1 MTFKDYLEQKRFA
14 AATVNSYTI
23 YIQTFT
29 DWLSAEQLESG
40 AFTYNELLD
49 FIQYLQGQGKS
60 RKTIQHLLGIVRHYC
75 NYLTVERQRSDN
87 PAAGVFMKGIIR
99 RLPSNLLGWE
109 ELEELYRQYSIQ
121 LNVALASK
129 VILGLLIYQGLAAEE
144 ITRLEAVHVHL
155 REGRLFIRSMKR
167 TGERWLPISTLQ
179 LIELGEYMQA
189 NRLKTGPLL
198 MDGRKQ
204 SASPTNINNRMQ
216 GMMKQL
222 RRLNPRVIN
231 AAQFRSS
238 VIAHW
243 LKANNLRQVQYMA
256 GHKYVSSTQRY
267 QLTTLDDLKSE
278 LQQHHPMS

>member
-1 MTFKDYLEQKRFA
+1 MTFKAYLEQKRFT
-14 AATVNSYTI
+14 AATVNSYRV

-29 DWLSAEQLESG
+29 DWIAGEQLDAGS
-40 AFTYNELLD
+40 FTYNELLD
-49 FIQYLQGQGKS
+49 FIHYLQGQGKS

-75 NYLTVERQRSDN
+75 NYLTIENERSDN
-87 PAAGVFMKGIIR
+87 PAAGVFIKGIIR
-99 RLPSNLLGWE
+99 KLPANLLSWE
-109 ELEELYRQYSIQ
+109 DMEELYRQYSIQ
-121 LNVALASK
+121 LNVPLASK

-155 REGRLFIRSMKR
+155 REGRIFIRSMKR
-167 TGERWLPISTLQ
+167 TGERWLPVSALQ
-179 LIELGEYMQA
+179 LIELGEYMQQ
-189 NRLKTGPLL
+189 NKLKTGPLL
-198 MDGRKQ
+198 VTGKKHRV
-204 SASPTNINNRMQ
+204 SPTNINNRMQ
-216 GMMKQL
+216 QMIKQL

-243 LKANNLRQVQYMA
+243 LRANNLRQVQYMA

-278 LQQHHPMS
+278 LQNHHPMR

>member
-1 MTFKDYLEQKRFA
+1 MTFNQYLEQKRFTP
-14 AATVNSYTI
+14 ATVNSYTI

-29 DWLSAEQLESG
+29 NWLAAEQLDAG

-49 FIQYLQGQGKS
+49 FIQHLQGQGKS
-60 RKTIQHLLGIVRHYC
+60 RKAIQHLLGIIRHYC
-75 NYLTVERQRSDN
+75 NYLTLEKQRSDN
-87 PAAGVFMKGIIR
+87 PAAGVFMKGIMR
-99 RLPSNLLGWE
+99 KLPSNLLSWE
-109 ELEELYRQYSIQ
+109 EMEELYRRYSIQ
-121 LNVALASK
+121 LNVPLVSK

-155 REGRLFIRSMKR
+155 REGRLFVRAMKR
-167 TGERWLPISTLQ
+167 TGQRWLPLSALQ
-179 LIELGEYMQA
+179 LIELAEYMQE

-198 MDGRKQ
+198 VTGQKQ
-204 SASPTNINNRMQ
+204 RISPTNINNRMQ

-267 QLTTLDDLKSE
+267 QLTTLDDLKSD

>member
-1 MTFKDYLEQKRFA
+1 MTFKDYLEQKRFTP
-14 AATVNSYTI
+14 ATVNSYAI
-23 YIQTFT
+23 YIRTFT
-29 DWLSAEQLESG
+29 DWLTAEQLEG
-40 AFTYNELLD
+40 GTFTYNELLD
-49 FIQYLQGQGKS
+49 FIQYLQGLGKS
-60 RKTIQHLLGIVRHYC
+60 KKAIQYVLSVVRHYC
-75 NYLTVERQRSDN
+75 NYLTVEKQRSDN
-87 PAAGVFMKGIIR
+87 PAAGVFMKGIMR
-99 RLPSNLLGWE
+99 KLPGNLLSWE
-109 ELEELYRQYSIQ
+109 EMEELYRQYSIQ
-121 LNVALASK
+121 LNVPLVSK

-155 REGRLFIRSMKR
+155 REGKLFVRAMKR
-167 TGERWLPISTLQ
+167 TGQRWLPLSALQ
-179 LIELGEYMQA
+179 LIELGEYMQE

-198 MDGRKQ
+198 VTGRKQ
-204 SASPTNINNRMQ
+204 RISPTNINNRMQ
-216 GMMKQL
+216 GMIKQL

-267 QLTTLDDLKSE
+267 QLATLDDLKSD

>member
-1 MTFKDYLEQKRFA
+1 MTFKDYLEQKRFTP
-14 AATVNSYTI
+14 ATVNSYTI
-23 YIQTFT
+23 YIRTFT
-29 DWLSAEQLESG
+29 DWLAAEQLDGG

-49 FIQYLQGQGKS
+49 FIQYLQGLGKS
-60 RKTIQHLLGIVRHYC
+60 KKAIQYVLSVVRHYC
-75 NYLTVERQRSDN
+75 NYLTIEKQRSDN

-99 RLPSNLLGWE
+99 KLPGNLLSWE
-109 ELEELYRQYSIQ
+109 EMEELYRQYSIQ
-121 LNVALASK
+121 LNVPLVSK

-144 ITRLEAVHVHL
+144 VTRLEAVHVHL
-155 REGRLFIRSMKR
+155 REGRLFVRAMRR
-167 TGERWLPISTLQ
+167 TGQRWLPLSALQ
-179 LIELGEYMQA
+179 LIELGEYMQE

-198 MDGRKQ
+198 VTGQKQ
-204 SASPTNINNRMQ
+204 RISPTNINNRMQ
-216 GMMKQL
+216 GMIKQL

-267 QLTTLDDLKSE
+267 QLTTLDDLKSD